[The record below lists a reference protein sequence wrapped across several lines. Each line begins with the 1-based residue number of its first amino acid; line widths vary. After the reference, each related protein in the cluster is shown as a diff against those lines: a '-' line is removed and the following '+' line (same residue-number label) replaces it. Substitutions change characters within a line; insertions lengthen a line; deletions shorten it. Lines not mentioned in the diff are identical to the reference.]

1 MTAEVVKLDQS
12 YANNF
17 WRLRKELFTELG
29 EIAEN
34 GDLTALEDA
43 TKNYYLDH
51 IKASRCCAVA

>member
-29 EIAEN
+29 ETAEN
-34 GDLTALEDA
+34 GDLTALEGA
-43 TKNYYLDH
+43 TKNYCLDV
-51 IKASRCCAVA
+51 RTW